1 MSGLRNLDRMLPV
14 SQRLMA
20 RLLAVGTVWWIW
32 LAWSRSREMAE
43 KVGTTETEVR
53 ALGARDVVSGAALLL
68 ARDPRPAIWTRVLF
82 DLSDTWR
89 FGRDRPKIAAVTGGF
104 AGLGLLALLG
114 RSPR

>member
-1 MSGLRNLDRMLPV
+1 LSALRNLIRMLPV

-20 RLLAVGTVWWIW
+20 RLLAAGTVWWIW
-32 LAWSRSREMAE
+32 LAWAR
-43 KVGTTETEVR
+43 TERIAQKIGADESEVR
-53 ALGARDVVSGAALLL
+53 ALGARDVVPGVALLL
-68 ARDPRPAIWTRVLF
+68 ARDPRPAIWLRMLF

-89 FGRDRPKIAAVTGGF
+89 FGRDRPKVGAVTGAF